1 MRQNINEGD
10 CEVDWDSLELDFQ
23 GLMLNQRLFWY
34 LSLRCTQEE
43 RGLIREQSPR
53 EEIGCAWED
62 AHCPG

>member
-43 RGLIREQSPR
+43 RGLI
-53 EEIGCAWED
+53 
-62 AHCPG
+62 